1 MLLVDARGVPLS
13 IIVTAANRHD
23 ITQLVPTLDALVAAR
38 PAVTPRAQQ
47 HLCADAGFVGTAAEQ
62 DMLERGYTPHVR
74 PRGEQRTQRAQ
85 GKKRPRRWVVEV
97 AHSWFTRF
105 RKLLVRYE
113 KMHRSYLAL
122 TMLAAAI
129 ISFRRVPA
137 KINIIYG

>member
-1 MLLVDARGVPLS
+1 
-13 IIVTAANRHD
+13 VTAANHHD
-23 ITQLVPTLDALVAAR
+23 VTQLVPVLDAMVVPRPEVA
-38 PAVTPRAQQ
+38 PRARQ
-47 HLCADAGFVGTAAEQ
+47 HLCADAGFRGPAARQ
-62 DMLERGYTPHVR
+62 DMLNRQYTPHVR
-74 PRGEQRTQRAQ
+74 PRREEHTPRAQ
-85 GKKRPRRWVVEV
+85 GKRARRWVVEV

-137 KINIIYG
+137 KLNIIYG

>member
-13 IIVTAANRHD
+13 IIVIGANRHD
-23 ITQLVPTLDALVAAR
+23 VSQLAATLDAVVTPR
-38 PAVTPRAQQ
+38 PAVAAYARQ
-47 HLCADAGFVGTAAEQ
+47 HLCADAGFVGATAEQ
-62 DMLERGYTPHVR
+62 QMLDRDYTAHVR
-74 PRGEQRTQRAQ
+74 PRGEERKHTAKGKRA
-85 GKKRPRRWVVEV
+85 RRWVVEV

-113 KMHRSYLAL
+113 KTHRSYMAL

-137 KINIIYG
+137 KTNIIYG

>member
-13 IIVTAANRHD
+13 VIVTAANHHD
-23 ITQLVPTLDALVAAR
+23 VTQLTATLDAIVVPR
-38 PAVTPRAQQ
+38 PRVTPRARQ
-47 HLCADAGFVGTAAEQ
+47 HLCGDAGFVGAVAKQ
-62 DMLERGYTPHVR
+62 NILDRDYTPHVR
-74 PRGEQRTQRAQ
+74 SRGEERTQGKRA
-85 GKKRPRRWVVEV
+85 RRWVVEV

-113 KMHRSYLAL
+113 KTLRSSLAL
-122 TMLAAAI
+122 NMLAAAI

>member
-13 IIVTAANRHD
+13 IIVTAANHHD
-23 ITQLVPTLDALVAAR
+23 VTQLASTLDAVVIAR
-38 PAVTPRAQQ
+38 PAAAALARQ
-47 HLCADAGFVGTAAEQ
+47 HLCADAGFRGATARQ
-62 DMLERGYTPHVR
+62 DMLNRQYTPHVR
-74 PRGEQRTQRAQ
+74 PRGEERTQRAQ
-85 GKKRPRRWVVEV
+85 GKRARRWVVEV

-113 KMHRSYLAL
+113 KLHRSYLAL